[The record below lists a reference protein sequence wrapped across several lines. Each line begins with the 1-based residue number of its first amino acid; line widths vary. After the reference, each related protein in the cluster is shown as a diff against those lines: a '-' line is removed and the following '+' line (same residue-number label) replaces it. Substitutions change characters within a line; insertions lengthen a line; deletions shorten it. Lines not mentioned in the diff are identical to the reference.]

1 MRRTGATH
9 FLYRAV
15 SGDEPEI
22 AAVGEFLRKIGEDV
36 GEDFALAALGAANA
50 RKPDQRLLMGRSG
63 AQA

>member
-1 MRRTGATH
+1 
-9 FLYRAV
+9 LCRAV

-50 RKPDQRLLMGRSG
+50 RKTDQRLLMKRSG
-63 AQA
+63 AQT